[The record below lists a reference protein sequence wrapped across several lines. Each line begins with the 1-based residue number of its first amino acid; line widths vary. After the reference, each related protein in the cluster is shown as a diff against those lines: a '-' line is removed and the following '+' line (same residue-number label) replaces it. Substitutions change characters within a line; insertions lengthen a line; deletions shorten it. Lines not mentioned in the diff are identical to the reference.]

1 MIDEKK
7 VREIVEEYISD
18 TSYFLVDV
26 QVSRDNHILVEVDSD
41 DSVPL
46 DYCIELS
53 RHIESKFDREQEDF
67 ELEVGSAGLTSP
79 FKVLR
84 QYKKYEGKEVE
95 VQVKNGPLHIGVLVN
110 VTEEG
115 FGVEITKMVKK
126 EGEKKKTP
134 VTEVVSL
141 SYEQV
146 KSVKYSLNIK

>member
-1 MIDEKK
+1 M
-7 VREIVEEYISD
+7 
-18 TSYFLVDV
+18 
-26 QVSRDNHILVEVDSD
+26 
-41 DSVPL
+41 
-46 DYCIELS
+46 
-53 RHIESKFDREQEDF
+53 DF

-79 FKVLR
+79 FKVLK

-95 VQVKNGPLHIGVLVN
+95 AQVKNGPLHIGVLVN